1 MTQLR
6 FDPLVDGILIGTAM
20 GGGASLIHTI
30 AGIEPSPFSVGIIM
44 GLMAF
49 VLIPAFLLLS
59 PVNRPRELCT
69 RAAREHS
76 QWLERFR
83 CFYCE
88 HLDFTTKVLN
98 NGWSNTAP
106 TCQKCRDEQ
115 TGWLTQHGFP
125 ID

>member
-6 FDPLVDGILIGTAM
+6 FDPLVDGILIGTAL

-30 AGIEPSPFSVGIIM
+30 AGIEPSPFSAGIIM

-59 PVNRPRELCT
+59 SVNSPRELCT
-69 RAAREHS
+69 KAAREHS
-76 QWLERFR
+76 RWLERFR

-88 HLDFTTKVLN
+88 HLDFTTKVLRN
-98 NGWSNTAP
+98 QGGPPPP
-106 TCQKCRDEQ
+106 T
-115 TGWLTQHGFP
+115 
-125 ID
+125 